1 MDANMT
7 SPRSLSTRRGV
18 LHFPAFLPV
27 TTFGE
32 KYPLDDLLRPYL
44 PRLSRAVMVSAYFL
58 QDRTAPQLGI
68 PMFVDSGGFASIFAG
83 ATIKRTREGLGIIH
97 FGGRQVTPAGVLHL
111 QERVADVGFTLDLLI
126 RPSLPYRDALR
137 LHRLTRNNA
146 LWALANR
153 RRNDLP
159 LYGVVQGWD
168 IQAATELT
176 AEYLAAGFDGIAIG
190 GLVPRLTQRE
200 FVAELVQGVRQAAGT
215 KPLHAFG
222 IGHPEQVAN
231 ITRLGVDSVDSS
243 SYVKYAADGR
253 LYSAPQVRYT
263 QLTPHERVHLAL
275 CNLAAAT
282 GSGMPLGAAQF
293 TTLSV
298 QALQGERQSELSAAD

>member
-1 MDANMT
+1 MNRT
-7 SPRSLSTRRGV
+7 LQTRRGL

-44 PRLSRAVMVSAYFL
+44 PRLTHAVMVSAYFL
-58 QDRTAPQLGI
+58 QDRPTPELGV
-68 PMFVDSGGFASIFAG
+68 PLFVDSGGFASIFEG
-83 ATIKRTREGLGIIH
+83 AQVKRTREGLGVIH
-97 FGGRQVTPAGVLHL
+97 YGGRTVTPGDVLHL

-126 RPSLPYRDALR
+126 RPHLNHRESLR

-146 LWALANR
+146 LWAIQNR
-153 RRNDLP
+153 RRRDLP

-168 IQAATELT
+168 AQAAAELA
-176 AEYLAAGFDGIAIG
+176 AEYHEAGFDGIAIG

-200 FVAELVQGVRQAAGT
+200 FVSELISQVRQAAGNL
-215 KPLHAFG
+215 PLHAFG
-222 IGHPEQVAN
+222 VGHPEQVAWV
-231 ITRLGVDSVDSS
+231 TALGVDSVDSS

-253 LYSAPQVRYT
+253 LYSHPHVRHAH
-263 QLTPHERVHLAL
+263 LTPHERVHLAL

-282 GSGMPLGAAQF
+282 GSQLPLGAAPF
-293 TTLSV
+293 TTLSM
-298 QALQGERQSELSAAD
+298 QTLQRENRRELSATD